1 MRHLL
6 DQYLS
11 SFRGLQRNIWVLA
24 LSMLINRS
32 GSMVLMFT
40 TLYLTRDLHFTKE
53 AAGITLSFYGI
64 GSVLGSFAGGWITD
78 RMHHRPIMIF
88 SLVGSGLILFLLLFA
103 ESQWAIASI
112 LFFYAFVADMFRP
125 ANSAAIALFS
135 QPETRTRSVSLVR
148 LAVNLGFTVGP
159 AAGGFIAAS
168 LGFKTLFV
176 IDSLTGFAAALM
188 LVLFLPAG
196 EKKAHQTQKQEI
208 PVRGLSAYRDWIY
221 LSFILLVALYGTSFF
236 QLFASMPQFFKEV
249 FHYDEETI
257 GMLLALNGFLVVLIE
272 MPLVP
277 LMERKGSLFGLII
290 IGVVFIPLS
299 FLFLRFGNPWLGFS
313 LIYTLLITLSE
324 VFAMP
329 FMMNYALSRGGE
341 GRKGEYS
348 ALYSIAYGLSTIVA
362 PGMGLGLADAF
373 GFDRMLEFFMGL
385 SLLTALGFFV
395 LSRIPGAV
403 LSKEMV

>member
-1 MRHLL
+1 MKFLL

-40 TLYLTRDLHFTKE
+40 TLYLTRDLNFTKE

-88 SLVGSGLILFLLLFA
+88 SLVGSGLILFLMLFA
-103 ESQWAIASI
+103 QSQWAIAAI
-112 LFFYAFVADMFRP
+112 LFSYAFVGDMFRP

-168 LGFKTLFV
+168 LGFRTLF
-176 IDSLTGFAAALM
+176 ILDSITGFLAALM
-188 LVLFLPAG
+188 LFLYLPAG
-196 EKKAHQTQKQEI
+196 EMKSVKARAEQI
-208 PVRGLSAYRDWIY
+208 PARGLSAYRDWIY

-249 FHYDEETI
+249 FQYDEETI

-277 LMERKGSLFGLII
+277 LLERKGSLFGLII
-290 IGVVFIPLS
+290 LGVLCIPAS
-299 FLFLRFGNPWLGFS
+299 FLFLRFGNSWIGFS
-313 LIYTLLITLSE
+313 LLYTFLITLSE

-373 GFDRMLEFFMGL
+373 GFNRMLEFFMGL
-385 SLLTALGFFV
+385 SLLTALGFFL
-395 LSRIPGAV
+395 LSRLPGAHSV
-403 LSKEMV
+403 PEKG